1 MKKALAILL
10 CTSLLL
16 AGCNKQQDTNP
27 STEPQAS
34 ATTES
39 ETVPVT
45 QPDTEPSSSYA
56 APLNA
61 ISMPIVLENT
71 YGEDG
76 KVIFTYAYQ
85 KVHMTHQEPAIAKSV
100 VLDLMNRIDKTASGA
115 NQICEAAKA
124 NYNGEEN
131 WNPYLSKVMY
141 RVERIDSGV
150 LSLLGTNV
158 SYTGGNHPNF
168 SNSAATFDLAKGTA
182 LSFPDIVSAEFSAPQ
197 MIQLITDALSGEE
210 NLYDDY
216 AKTVE
221 ANFSNG
227 LESIKNW
234 YFSVKGLCFYF
245 APYEIAPYAAG
256 TVVAE
261 VPYEKLIGVIRDE
274 YFPSERPDGYGDH
287 VYAPFSETDL
297 SQFNRFTELITAKE
311 APQYLLYT
319 DGLLYDIRIESGSYY
334 ESNGEVQFAP
344 EATVFAASHLTT
356 SDAIMIQ
363 TNHILRLTYSN
374 GDETVTAY
382 LGEKGV
388 G

>member
-1 MKKALAILL
+1 MKKALAVLL

-16 AGCNKQQDTNP
+16 AGCHKRQDTNP
-27 STEPQAS
+27 STEPQPS
-34 ATTES
+34 ATTEA
-39 ETVPVT
+39 ETMPVT
-45 QPDTEPSSSYA
+45 APDTAPSSSYT

-61 ISMPIVLENT
+61 ISMPVVLDNA
-71 YGEDG
+71 YSEDG
-76 KVIFTYAYQ
+76 KLLFTYAYQ

-100 VLDLMNRIDKTASGA
+100 VLDLMNRIDKTVAGA
-115 NQICEAAKA
+115 DQIREEAKQ
-124 NYNGEEN
+124 NYGGEEN

-150 LSLLGTNV
+150 LSLLGVNV
-158 SYTGGNHPNF
+158 SYTGGNHPNT
-168 SNSAATFDLAKGTA
+168 SNTAASYDLVKGSALT
-182 LSFPDIVSAEFSAPQ
+182 FPDIVSAEFSAPQ
-197 MIQLITDALSGEE
+197 LIQLIVESLEGKE
-210 NLYDDY
+210 NLYTDY

-221 ANFSNG
+221 ANFSGG
-227 LESIKNW
+227 LDSVKNW
-234 YFSVKGLCFYF
+234 YFSVDGLCFYF
-245 APYEIAPYAAG
+245 APYEIASYAAG

-261 VPYEKLIGVIRDE
+261 IPYEKLIGIIRDE
-274 YFPSERPDGYGDH
+274 YFPAERPDAHGSH

-297 SQFNRFTELITAKE
+297 SRFNRFTELITTKE

-334 ESNGEVQFAP
+334 ESNGEVQFIP
-344 EATVFAASHLTT
+344 EATIFAASHLTA
-356 SDAIMIQ
+356 SDAVMIQ

-374 GDETVTAY
+374 GSETVTAY